1 MSWRKIAGVFISTA
15 TSHDEAAR
23 AADVAVLPIGSFEQH
38 GGHLPL
44 ATDTLIASAI
54 AERITTDYDLLLL
67 PPITIGASHEHADF
81 KGTVSIRSVT
91 LHAVVTDVAA
101 SLGQAC
107 ITKLVIVNGHGGNYV
122 LSNVVQESNINERR
136 MVLFP
141 RSEDWTDARRA
152 AALVTT
158 NHEDMHGGEAETSI
172 LLATAPEVVRPSYRD
187 ADVTADDRRHLLTLG
202 MGAYS
207 PSGVIGRPSLATAEK
222 GRLLL
227 ESLSTLFK
235 DYLAL
240 LRS

>member
-1 MSWRKIAGVFISTA
+1 M
-15 TSHDEAAR
+15 
-23 AADVAVLPIGSFEQH
+23 
-38 GGHLPL
+38 
-44 ATDTLIASAI
+44 
-54 AERITTDYDLLLL
+54 LLL
-67 PPITIGASHEHADF
+67 PPIAFGASHEHADF

-101 SLGQAC
+101 SLAHAD

-122 LSNVVQESNINERR
+122 LSNVVQESNVNKRR

-141 RSEDWTDARRA
+141 RSDDWTDARRA
-152 AALVTT
+152 AGLVTS

-172 LLATAPEVVRPSYRD
+172 LLATSPEVVRPTYRD
-187 ADVTADDRRHLLTLG
+187 ADFTADERRHLLTLG

-222 GRLLL
+222 GQLLL
-227 ESLSTLFK
+227 ESLSTQFK
-235 DYLAL
+235 QHLTL